1 MRIYTLLLV
10 LILFYSCSPVSR
22 TVKVGSIK
30 KIPTAKPIETTNSN
44 INKTSDN
51 QILDNDTIDIVL
63 PEVKI
68 SVKSESKSNNT
79 INNYSPKD
87 SDIINED
94 LSIEN
99 LLDQAIDY
107 YENQEITKSRNVLE
121 DILSKIKK
129 SDEKYLEV
137 LYYLAECDISENK
150 LTKAKEKLN
159 EIYKNKNV
167 DSQIMEKVLLRLGQI
182 FCYEKNNTK
191 ATEYFKE
198 LKSLNPNSILN
209 KLANCN
215 FIKK

>member
-1 MRIYTLLLV
+1 MRINTLLVV

-22 TVKVGSIK
+22 TVKVGSTK

-51 QILDNDTIDIVL
+51 EILANDTIDILL

-68 SVKSESKSNNT
+68 SVKPESKSNNT
-79 INNYSPKD
+79 INNYSPTE

-99 LLDQAIDY
+99 LLEQAIDY
-107 YENQEITKSRNVLE
+107 YEKQEITKSRKVLV

-129 SDEKYLEV
+129 SDDKYSEV

-150 LTKAKEKLN
+150 LVKAKEKLN
-159 EIYKNKNV
+159 EIYSNNNV
-167 DSQIMEKVLLRLGQI
+167 ESQILEKVLLRLGQI
-182 FCYEKNNTK
+182 YCYEKKNSK
-191 ATEYFKE
+191 AMEYFNE
-198 LKSLNPNSILN
+198 LKALNPNSILN

>member
-79 INNYSPKD
+79 INNYSPKE

-129 SDEKYLEV
+129 SDKKYLEV

-167 DSQIMEKVLLRLGQI
+167 DSQIMEKVLLRIGQI